1 MLWDWMG
8 GQCPGKQSEQG
19 KNRMIN
25 FGISRGSSFLD
36 FGGFV
41 KGLIHL
47 GGQLML
53 LKLLDIRILKGAT
66 MIVSL
71 WGLKTFEM
79 LAFLDLVIGCNLYIR
94 SLVYYSVFFLFL
106 FFMVG
111 GDAGVKLCSV
121 LSILFFFFSASK
133 FKYVTLLL
141 MILCQLS

>member
-8 GQCPGKQSEQG
+8 GQCPGKQSEQI

-36 FGGFV
+36 FGVFV
-41 KGLIHL
+41 KGPIHL

-53 LKLLDIRILKGAT
+53 LKLLDIRILKSAT

-71 WGLKTFEM
+71 WGLKIFDM
-79 LAFLDLVIGCNLYIR
+79 LALDVLCILR
-94 SLVYYSVFFLFL
+94 SLVYYSIFFLFYFI

-121 LSILFFFFSASK
+121 LSINIS
-133 FKYVTLLL
+133 
-141 MILCQLS
+141 M